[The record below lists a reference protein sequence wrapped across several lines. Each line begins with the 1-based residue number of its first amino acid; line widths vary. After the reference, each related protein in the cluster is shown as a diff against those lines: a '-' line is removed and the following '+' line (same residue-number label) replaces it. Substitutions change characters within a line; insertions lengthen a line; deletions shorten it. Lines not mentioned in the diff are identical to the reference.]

1 MRRCAIPTNVETL
14 FVSLLD
20 RLEKRLHL
28 ARNLFDQGEHGGRA
42 GAIVATGAAVE
53 FVLGIDRLKEQ
64 DLARPLAMLM
74 TALSDLDD
82 GKQSP
87 LLAPMVFG
95 GRPPDSHAVQT
106 VRAYAAWTMDWLMQ
120 LDCLRME
127 AASQVANTLK
137 SAGFSF
143 GQYRGSPP
151 NTVASWRDRLRRG
164 KAGSFETS
172 VWEDLLETQLKLG
185 TDNRDALRRNF
196 LRQLGHLARCVRVD
210 SSN

>member
-1 MRRCAIPTNVETL
+1 M
-14 FVSLLD
+14 SLLD
-20 RLEKRLHL
+20 RLEKRLQL
-28 ARNLFDQGEHGGRA
+28 ARNLFDQSEHGGRA
-42 GAIVATGAAVE
+42 GAIMATGAAVE

-120 LDCLRME
+120 LDCRRME
-127 AASQVANTLK
+127 AASQVATTLK

-172 VWEDLLETQLKLG
+172 VWKDLLG
-185 TDNRDALRRNF
+185 TPLTFGTNKKGAIRRDFHNR
-196 LRQLGHLARCVRVD
+196 LGHIVRGVRVD
-210 SSN
+210 NSN